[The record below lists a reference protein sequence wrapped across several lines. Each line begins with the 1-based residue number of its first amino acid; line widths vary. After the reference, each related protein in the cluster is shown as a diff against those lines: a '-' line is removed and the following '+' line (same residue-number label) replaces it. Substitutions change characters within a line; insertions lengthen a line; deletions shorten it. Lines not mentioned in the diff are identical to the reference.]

1 MSRPLLFAAVAWAA
15 ALVACDEKKAPPVA
29 VQSALAD
36 SADQVM
42 FGARSLL
49 TDRGLLRAELR
60 ADTAFFFDDNTRI
73 EMRIVHTT
81 FHTMTG
87 AKNAVLTAREGT
99 YSTRAGGME
108 ARGKVLVVSEDGR
121 RLVTEQLR
129 FDEARNEI
137 SSDSAFVLTEP
148 GRRVEGIG
156 FVSDPDMNN
165 VRILKTTR
173 SNLGPI
179 TPPGQTP

>member
-1 MSRPLLFAAVAWAA
+1 MRCPVVLASLAFAASLA
-15 ALVACDEKKAPPVA
+15 ACDTKLAPPVA

-60 ADTAFFFDDNTRI
+60 ADTAFFFDENTRI
-73 EMRIVHTT
+73 EMRVVHTT
-81 FHTMTG
+81 FHTATG
-87 AKNAVLTAREGT
+87 AKNAVLTSREGT
-99 YSTRAGGME
+99 YTTRAGGME
-108 ARGKVLVVSEDGR
+108 ARGKVLVVTEDGR

-129 FDEARNEI
+129 FDAARNEI